1 MSEST
6 VAIVG
11 SGIAATTVAWLLARR
26 GVDVQIFEKGPVY
39 PYPHQSQFEERVLY
53 RYENPAYRL
62 PADLK
67 DLTQSGTYAYTLN
80 DERRMVTG
88 GSATA
93 WAAITLRMRPRDFR
107 TKSLYGY
114 GADWPV
120 AYDELEPF
128 YCDAETLLGV
138 SGTDADNPFAPRRS
152 RPYPLAPFPLSYD
165 DQLLA
170 ERLRR
175 HGLALHTTP
184 QARTRAA
191 YGARAGCM
199 NIGSCEVCP
208 IGARYSPAVH
218 LTEALSTGRCRILPL
233 TSVRRVVLDRSGRAA
248 ALLYQRNDAAAP
260 EEHHARVIVIAAG
273 AIESARLLLLSA
285 RDGRQGERSIGE
297 QVGRHLMFHHLWWGG
312 LRYRDRLFPG
322 RVGPLTGQSHQFLD
336 PPGRGRHGAIKVEF
350 SSNIAAPPAVQ
361 WDTVRSGTEILEAEQ
376 SVPRER
382 ILYLHAESEPGAGKQ
397 VTLSERRDRFGDP
410 YAHVHYEL
418 TPFDHN
424 TYAFG
429 RTLFAQFATAT
440 GAEAAH
446 LEPPESYFSGNHHM
460 GACRMGTSAR
470 DSVVDGFG
478 RVHGT
483 PNLFVVGSSTFA
495 GTAAVN
501 PTLTIVALAMRT
513 ARYLLTQILS

>member
-1 MSEST
+1 MTEST

-11 SGIAATTVAWLLARR
+11 SGIAATTVAWLLTRR
-26 GVDVQIFEKGPVY
+26 GVDVQIFEKGPAY
-39 PYPHQSQFEERVLY
+39 PYPYRSQFEERVLY

-62 PADLK
+62 PEDLK
-67 DLTQSGTYAYTLN
+67 DLTQSGTYAYPLN

-88 GSATA
+88 GSETA
-93 WAAITLRMRPRDFR
+93 WAAITLRMLPRDFR
-107 TKSLYGY
+107 TRSLYGH
-114 GADWPV
+114 GADWPLT
-120 AYDELEPF
+120 YDDLEPF

-175 HGLALHTTP
+175 HGLVLHTTP
-184 QARTRAA
+184 QARTRVA
-191 YGARAGCM
+191 YGTRPGCM

-218 LTEALSTGRCRILPL
+218 LAEALSTGRCRIMPL
-233 TSVRRVVLDRSGRAA
+233 TSVRRVILDRSGRAA
-248 ALLYQRNDAAAP
+248 ALLYQRNDATSP
-260 EEHHARVIVIAAG
+260 EEHHANVIVIAAG

-285 RDGRQGERSIGE
+285 QGRQPGQWDVAE
-297 QVGRHLMFHHLWWGG
+297 QIGRHLMFHHLWWGR

-336 PPGRGRHGAIKVEF
+336 PPGRGRHGGIKVEF
-350 SSNIAAPPAVQ
+350 SSNITASPVVQ
-361 WDTVRSGTEILEAEQ
+361 WDTIRSGTEILQAEQ

-382 ILYLHAESEPGAGKQ
+382 ILYLHAESEPSADKHVRLSDKQ
-397 VTLSERRDRFGDP
+397 DRFGDP

-424 TYAFG
+424 TYTFG
-429 RTLFAQFATAT
+429 STLFEKFAAAT
-440 GAEAAH
+440 EAEAAD
-446 LEPPESYFSGNHHM
+446 LEGPDSYFSGNHHM
-460 GACRMGTSAR
+460 GTCRMCTSAR

-483 PNLFVVGSSTFA
+483 PNLFVAGSSTFA

-501 PTLTIVALAMRT
+501 PTLTIVALAVRT
-513 ARYLLTQILS
+513 ARYLLERVI

>member
-11 SGIAATTVAWLLARR
+11 SGIAATAVARLLARR

-67 DLTQSGTYAYTLN
+67 DLTQSGTYAYPLN

-93 WAAITLRMRPRDFR
+93 WAAITLRMLPRDFR
-107 TKSLYGY
+107 TRTLYGF
-114 GADWPV
+114 GADWPLT
-120 AYDELEPF
+120 YDDLEAF

-170 ERLRR
+170 ERLRQ
-175 HGLALHTTP
+175 HDVVLHTTP
-184 QARTRAA
+184 QARTRAP
-191 YGARAGCM
+191 YGTRPGCM
-199 NIGSCEVCP
+199 NFGSCEVCP
-208 IGARYSPAVH
+208 IGARYSPSLH
-218 LTEALSTGRCRILPL
+218 LTEALRTGRCRMLPL

-248 ALLYQRNDAAAP
+248 LLYQPNDAAMP
-260 EEHHARVIVIAAG
+260 EEHHAKVIIVAGG

-285 RDGRQGERSIGE
+285 KDGRSGEWSVGE
-297 QVGRHLMFHHLWWGG
+297 QVGRQLMFHHLWWGR

-336 PPGRGRHGAIKVEF
+336 PPGRGHHGAIKVEF
-350 SSNIAAPPAVQ
+350 SSNISAPPTVQ
-361 WDTVRSGTEILEAEQ
+361 WDTVRSGTEILQAEQ

-382 ILYLHAESEPGAGKQ
+382 ILYLHAESEPSAGKQ

-410 YAHVHYEL
+410 YAHAHYEL
-418 TPFDHN
+418 TPFDHD

-429 RTLFAQFATAT
+429 GTLFAQFAAAT
-440 GAEAAH
+440 DAEAAH
-446 LEPPESYFSGNHHM
+446 LEPLESYFSGNHHM
-460 GACRMGTSAR
+460 GTCRMGTSAR

-483 PNLFVVGSSTFA
+483 SNLFVVGSSTFA

-501 PTLTIVALAMRT
+501 PTLTIVALAIRT
-513 ARYLLTQILS
+513 AQYLLQEVLT

>member
-1 MSEST
+1 MTEST

-11 SGIAATTVAWLLARR
+11 SGIAASTVAWSLARR
-26 GVDVQIFEKGPVY
+26 GVDVQIFEKGPAY
-39 PYPHQSQFEERVLY
+39 PYPYRSQFEERVLY
-53 RYENPAYRL
+53 RYENPAYQL
-62 PADLK
+62 PEALK
-67 DLTQSGTYAYTLN
+67 GLTQSGTYAYPLN

-93 WAAITLRMRPRDFR
+93 WAAITLRMLPRDFR
-107 TKSLYGY
+107 TRSLCGY
-114 GADWPV
+114 GIDWPV
-120 AYDELEPF
+120 TYDHLEPF
-128 YCDAETLLGV
+128 YCDAEALLGV

-170 ERLRR
+170 ARLRR

-191 YGARAGCM
+191 YGDRPGCM
-199 NIGSCEVCP
+199 NFGACEVCP

-218 LTEALSTGRCRILPL
+218 LAAAVSTGRCRIMPM
-233 TSVRRVVLDRSGRAA
+233 TSVRRVILDRSGRAT
-248 ALLYQRNDAAAP
+248 ALLYQRNDASSL
-260 EEHHARVIVIAAG
+260 EEHHAKVIIVAAG

-285 RDGRQGERSIGE
+285 RERRDGRWPAAEHA
-297 QVGRHLMFHHLWWGG
+297 GRHLMFHHLWWGS

-336 PPGRGRHGAIKVEF
+336 PPKRGRHGGIKVEF
-350 SSNIAAPPAVQ
+350 SSNITTSPVVQ
-361 WDTVRSGTEILEAEQ
+361 WDAIRSGTEILQAQQ
-376 SVPRER
+376 SVPLER
-382 ILYLHAESEPGAGKQ
+382 ILYLHAESEPSPDRHVG
-397 VTLSERRDRFGDP
+397 LSEKRDRFGDP

-418 TPFDHN
+418 TPFDRR

-429 RTLFAQFATAT
+429 RTLFARFAAAT
-440 GAEAAH
+440 EAETAH
-446 LEPPESYFSGNHHM
+446 LEPPDSYFSGNHHM
-460 GACRMGTSAR
+460 GTCRMGTSER

-501 PTLTIVALAMRT
+501 PTLTIVALALRT
-513 ARYLLTQILS
+513 ARYLLEEILR